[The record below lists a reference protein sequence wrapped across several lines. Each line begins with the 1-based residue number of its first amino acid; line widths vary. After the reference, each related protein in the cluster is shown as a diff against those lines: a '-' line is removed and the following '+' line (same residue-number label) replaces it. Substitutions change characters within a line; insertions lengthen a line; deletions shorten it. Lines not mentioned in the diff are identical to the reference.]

1 MISSLHS
8 DRSDNMQRDSAAV
21 FGRRVCSCPP
31 KNALIAALLLSARKL
46 VELKPLDFLRR
57 PVTGQVCDSC
67 SSVADLNETRIAEI
81 IAQQLQESRTCPRAR
96 TPEVCLA
103 VCICLC
109 VFLLILRIVIGSAT
123 RVQVSTRSV
132 RTGSARNSI
141 IALQWEAGRKRFA
154 RLLIMLSL
162 SLADE
167 HSYSCELPPTLL
179 YRTVTSGRFAT
190 LKFRSW
196 SVLHTQSFAFCSTPR
211 RCQLTDRFASPLAR

>member
-1 MISSLHS
+1 ML
-8 DRSDNMQRDSAAV
+8 
-21 FGRRVCSCPP
+21 
-31 KNALIAALLLSARKL
+31 KL
-46 VELKPLDFLRR
+46 LDFLRR

-109 VFLLILRIVIGSAT
+109 VFLLILRIVIDSAT

-141 IALQWEAGRKRFA
+141 TALQWEAGRKRFA

-162 SLADE
+162 RLADE
-167 HSYSCELPPTLL
+167 HTYSCELPPTLL
-179 YRTVTSGRFAT
+179 SDGDFKTICDFEILFLVGAAYTESCILPGTLGLWLQRAKTLPAHRQICFSACEVEKDVIASCLFLKRMLLEYALHIGLYRVRHCIA
-190 LKFRSW
+190 
-196 SVLHTQSFAFCSTPR
+196 
-211 RCQLTDRFASPLAR
+211 